1 MAYEFKNL
9 SDVDQ
14 LDQLSGS
21 TTIMGFDNGKP
32 VQFSTDKVGNVKTV
46 NGSVPDENGNIE
58 LQTASSWN
66 DLTDKPFDEN
76 NIIKP
81 EALPEGCPYKE
92 IELVEVLPEETIAL
106 VAMNDA
112 DNTIYTAMFSTIP
125 HIVDGHTYAVYIDG
139 QRFETTAFVDED
151 SAMVV
156 ITDNGTLIPDSW
168 VIQVSEEHMS
178 AGLVCLGMPSGSDTI
193 TIKIEEI
200 VVVRSRKID
209 EDLLPD
215 SVKGG
220 GSGGGAL
227 VVKFD
232 YTGGGPGQ
240 YSEVHVFDGITLD
253 KTYDEIKAAVDAGIP
268 VEIRDTDSS
277 PEIVMRLFQNDM
289 NGYMHFACLKC
300 SFDPRAYSYDGK
312 ATVYCLCVKPDG
324 PVGGY
329 FTIK

>member
-32 VQFSTDKVGNVKTV
+32 VQFSTDKVGSVKTV

-92 IELVEVLPEETIAL
+92 TEVVEVLPEETIAL
-106 VAMNDA
+106 AAMNDA
-112 DNTIYTAMFSTIP
+112 DNTIYTAMFSTVP

-139 QRFETTAFVDED
+139 HRFETTAFTDGN
-151 SAMVV
+151 SNNMVFM
-156 ITDNGTLIPDSW
+156 TDNGTVSPDSW
-168 VIQVSEEHMS
+168 MIQVAEEEMV
-178 AGLVCLGMPSGSDTI
+178 AGLMCLGMPSGSETV

-220 GSGGGAL
+220 GNCVIVFERYYNGNDFEISCRLSFDEVYNLIASRTPVIAVVYDYENNGGVTRQTYLQEISAVGSGDEKSVFLRGFLGS
-227 VVKFD
+227 D
-232 YTGGGPGQ
+232 YYFTKDGFEEDGGGP
-240 YSEVHVFDGITLD
+240 S
-253 KTYDEIKAAVDAGIP
+253 
-268 VEIRDTDSS
+268 
-277 PEIVMRLFQNDM
+277 
-289 NGYMHFACLKC
+289 
-300 SFDPRAYSYDGK
+300 
-312 ATVYCLCVKPDG
+312 
-324 PVGGY
+324 
-329 FTIK
+329 